1 MPRNDNEC
9 ANPLWLSW
17 VKEWLEKEQQRG
29 SKGVTTY
36 KKAHDSL
43 KGCPL
48 QFQHPSQVIQLTGFG
63 PKLCDRLTE
72 RMKKHCEEN
81 GEEMPAIP
89 KKKRKKKNATAGS
102 GDDDDE
108 PEAATP
114 VKKPRKTKPYVPGHR
129 TGGYAII
136 LALATLEKGVKTG
149 ILKQD
154 IIDLA
159 QQHSDSS
166 FTIPNGHYTAWNS
179 MSKLTE
185 KDLVYEK
192 GRPTRKYFLTDEGW
206 ELAERFKKAHDPNS
220 GRIDN
225 FVSRDQAAESSKSK
239 DDDFYDLG
247 GSPPPAGRNTS
258 KTPAAG
264 DENESPGDDLIPMG
278 EIVTSAASL
287 PEFRPIVLQ
296 PGSFTVEMVLDNREV
311 VSKKNREYI
320 HDELKEKMGAK
331 PLVRSLPLG
340 DILWVA
346 KLKDPDYLSKQGME
360 GDEIVLDYI
369 VERKRLDDLI
379 SSIKDGRFYEQKF
392 RLNKSGLRNGIY
404 LIEESGVDKEYFAEH
419 WAERVQSSIA
429 TTQVVSGFFV
439 KKTQKID
446 ETIRYLVR
454 LTAMLKLRYEK
465 EHLYVI
471 PTSVVTYW
479 NYLPLLKHL
488 KEKHPGTDYHAT
500 FGLFQFH
507 SEKTKNLTLRD
518 NFLKMLMCTKGISG
532 TKALEI
538 QKIWKTPADFVA
550 AFKALGEGDEENKK
564 KLGMV
569 SDKCRNLI
577 GNRKIQKAVST
588 KVAKVWGCSE
598 VEY

>member
-9 ANPLWLSW
+9 ANPLWLGW
-17 VKEWLEKEQQRG
+17 VKEWLEKEKERG
-29 SKGVTTY
+29 TKAVTTY

-43 KGCPL
+43 KACPL
-48 QFQHPSQVIQLTGFG
+48 AFQHPSQVIQLTGFG

-72 RMKKHCEEN
+72 KMKKHCEEN
-81 GEEMPAIP
+81 GEEMPTIP
-89 KKKRKKKNATAGS
+89 KKKRKKNGAAGS
-102 GDDDDE
+102 GTDDDE
-108 PEAATP
+108 QETASP
-114 VKKPRKTKPYVPGHR
+114 VKKPRKTKTYVPAHR
-129 TGGYAII
+129 SGGYAII
-136 LALATLEKGVKTG
+136 LALSTLEEGEKHG
-149 ILKQD
+149 ILKQE
-154 IIDLA
+154 IIELA

-166 FTIPNGHYTAWNS
+166 FTIAKGHYTAWNS
-179 MSKLTE
+179 MKQLTD
-185 KDLVYEK
+185 KDLVYVK
-192 GRPTRKYFLTDEGW
+192 GRPTKYFLTEDGW
-206 ELAERFKKAHDPNS
+206 EMAKSFLKALDPE
-220 GRIDN
+220 GQMEN
-225 FVSRDQAAESSKSK
+225 FVSRDQAARASKSNE
-239 DDDFYDLG
+239 DDFYDLCR
-247 GSPPPAGRNTS
+247 SPPPAARKLS
-258 KTPAAG
+258 KTPAV
-264 DENESPGDDLIPMG
+264 DDDNESPRDDLIPMG

-287 PEFRPIVLQ
+287 PEFRPIILQ
-296 PGSFTVEMVLDNREV
+296 PGSFTVEMVLDSREV
-311 VSKKNREYI
+311 VSKKNRNYI

-331 PLVRSLPLG
+331 PLVRALPLG

-346 KLKDPDYLSKQGME
+346 KLKDPDYLSTQGME
-360 GDEIVLDYI
+360 GDEVVLDYI

-392 RLNKSGLRNGIY
+392 RLNKSGLKNGIY

-465 EHLYVI
+465 EPLHVI
-471 PTSVVTYW
+471 PTPVVTYW

-500 FGLFQFH
+500 YGLFQFH

-518 NFLKMLMCTKGISG
+518 DFLKMLMCTKGVSG

-550 AFKALGEGDEENKK
+550 AFKALGEGEEENKK
-564 KLGMV
+564 KHGMV
-569 SDKCRNLI
+569 SDKCGNLI

-588 KVAKVWGCSE
+588 KIAKVWGCSE